1 MKFLDANGV
10 RKFKEYT
17 ENTFITADDVSEE
30 IESVTTNGYTKNEID
45 LMLANL
51 LTAMEGPMN
60 GNWTIID
67 DNSGR
72 KFIFTHNE

>member
-17 ENTFITADDVSEE
+17 DNTFITADDVSEE

-60 GNWTIID
+60 GN
-67 DNSGR
+67 
-72 KFIFTHNE
+72 